1 MAVKG
6 GALDVRVE
14 APSFRELFGKS
25 SQVDR
30 KLKAALRRNIRK
42 AAGEVADD
50 MRSEVG
56 DGAAG
61 GLRSGIRSGIK
72 VDIMT
77 GTNRREGVRIRSTGP
92 LAAAWEARGGWRH
105 PVFGGDVWVHQQGRP
120 YFLSSVAKGQDK
132 VRASVEAA
140 MREAVESL

>member
-1 MAVKG
+1 
-6 GALDVRVE
+6 
-14 APSFRELFGKS
+14 
-25 SQVDR
+25 
-30 KLKAALRRNIRK
+30 
-42 AAGEVADD
+42 
-50 MRSEVG
+50 
-56 DGAAG
+56 
-61 GLRSGIRSGIK
+61 
-72 VDIMT
+72 MT

-132 VRASVEAA
+132 VRTSVEAA